1 MQEVSIGRV
10 INCTPR
16 PWKPFPMTSNG
27 FPIRTIIPLLPP
39 IMKAEEILSEALR
52 VVREGGV
59 ILYPTDTVWGSI
71 LAFFLTPALA
81 VAICLGLL
89 FLLQKLLP
97 RTAAVLTGGRKTA
110 YR

>member
-1 MQEVSIGRV
+1 MSGFSWEKRTRLSVPVLAGSSFFIFAAHEVLILQ
-10 INCTPR
+10 NAAC
-16 PWKPFPMTSNG
+16 
-27 FPIRTIIPLLPP
+27 PLVETL
-39 IMKAEEILSEALR
+39 L
-52 VVREGGV
+52 
-59 ILYPTDTVWGSI
+59 PTDTVWGSI

-89 FLLQKLLP
+89 YLLQKLLP

>member
-1 MQEVSIGRV
+1 M
-10 INCTPR
+10 
-16 PWKPFPMTSNG
+16 KP
-27 FPIRTIIPLLPP
+27 
-39 IMKAEEILSEALR
+39 EEILAETLNTLR
-52 VVREGGV
+52 SGGT